1 MRSLPKRFLIPLL
14 VMVLGTALTACGG
27 SPTLTVNTTDDVDD
41 GACNTT
47 HCSLREAIRKA
58 NTLTGMVTIR
68 FDIGGGG
75 AQTIQPKSY
84 LPDIFATVLIDGTTQ
99 PGFTGMP
106 LIELDGTLA
115 GVADGLTLRGNDSTV
130 KSLVINRFSRDGIRI
145 RGERAVI
152 KGNYIGTDITG
163 TVGLGNGANGIDV
176 CCEFTAPPHATIG
189 GVAPEDRNIVSAN
202 ASGGITLD
210 QHYPGF
216 THEGRNF
223 VMGNYIGTDVT
234 GTVALGNQWDGILID
249 GSGYNVIGGTTS
261 GAGNVISANH
271 LSGVAMAGGFAK
283 ENAVQGNLIGTDLTG
298 SVGLGNLTDGVNV
311 VGSNNNLIG
320 GSDPGARNV
329 ISANQLRGVRI
340 DGSSSGIKV
349 FGNYI
354 GTNAAGTAALKN
366 VKAGIVVDGA
376 DHIIGSP
383 DDGNRNLISGNGGPG
398 IAVLSTAT
406 GILIQNNFIGT
417 DISGMS
423 ALGNDA
429 GIEVGIGAG
438 ATGVQIGGA
447 GPALAMNEWNLISGN
462 AGEGILLFNGAKVW
476 GNKIGTDVTGLGP
489 LGNHGNGIL
498 VKGSGNQIGGLGSGN
513 TIAFNGKHGVAV
525 ISESGTATQNAIQ
538 VNQIH
543 DNAMLG
549 IAIDENAVLPNDSLD
564 PDTGDND
571 RQNYPIIQ
579 SAVVDLIAGTTTI
592 EGELDSKPN
601 TAYSVEFFS
610 NAACDPSGFGEGES
624 MFNKIMLTTDSQGH
638 AQFSE
643 TTLST
648 SFLGGNFFTVT
659 ATDPGG
665 NTSGFSNCVAMTEL
679 PPEAAATETPAAMT
693 YKPFFDPGEIFYGP
707 RCTPDKVRIS
717 VEIGNP
723 PEPIAYVLLFVR
735 LMDQKTGEKT
745 AWGGGLSM
753 VAAGKNVFYHDLMA
767 YDVPEYDTFET
778 AWLQVQFVVYNQAQE
793 KIGYSEVYGDIV
805 LTQCGSN
812 STRST
817 STPDVTGK

>member
-1 MRSLPKRFLIPLL
+1 MKPLPMRFLVPLVVL
-14 VMVLGTALTACGG
+14 VFGAMLSACGG

-41 GACNTT
+41 GACNST

-75 AQTIQPKSY
+75 VQTIQPTSY
-84 LPDIFATVLIDGTTQ
+84 LPDIFATVLIDGTSQ
-99 PGFTGMP
+99 PGFAGTP

-115 GVADGLTLRGNDSTV
+115 GVTDGLKLRGNDSTV
-130 KSLVINRFSRDGIRI
+130 KGLVINRFSRDGIRI
-145 RGERAVI
+145 RAERAVI
-152 KGNYIGTDITG
+152 QGNYIGTDVTG

-176 CCEFTAPPHATIG
+176 CCEFTAPPRATIG
-189 GVAPEDRNIVSAN
+189 GLAPEDRNIISAN
-202 ASGGITLD
+202 QSSGISLD

-216 THEGRNF
+216 THEGRNLIL
-223 VMGNYIGTDVT
+223 GNYIGTDVT
-234 GTVALGNQWDGILID
+234 GTVALGNGWDGILID
-249 GSGYNVIGGTTS
+249 GSGYNAIGGNKDGS
-261 GAGNVISANH
+261 GNVISANH
-271 LSGVAMAGGFAK
+271 LGGVSIAGGFAK
-283 ENAVQGNLIGTDLTG
+283 ENVVQGNLIGTDLTG
-298 SVGLGNLTDGVNV
+298 SVGLGNLTDGVIV
-311 VGSNNNLIG
+311 VGSNNDLIG

-366 VKAGIVVDGA
+366 VKAGIAVDGIG
-376 DHIIGSP
+376 HTIGSP
-383 DDGNRNLISGNGGPG
+383 EEGNRNLISGNGGPG

-406 GILIQNNFIGT
+406 GIVIQNNYIGT
-417 DISGMS
+417 DISGMG
-423 ALGNDA
+423 ALGNEA
-429 GIEVGIGAG
+429 GIEVGVGTG
-438 ATGVQIGGA
+438 ATGVKIGGA
-447 GPALAMNEWNLISGN
+447 VPALAPNEGNLISGN
-462 AGEGILLFNGAKVW
+462 RGDGVLLFNGAQVW
-476 GNKIGTDVTGLGP
+476 GNKIGTDAAGTGS
-489 LGNHGNGIL
+489 LGNGGNGIL
-498 VKGSGNQIGGLGSGN
+498 VKGSGNQIGGPGSGN

-525 ISESGTATQNAIQ
+525 ISESGAATQNAIQ

-549 IAIDENAVLPNDSLD
+549 IAIDEDVVLPNDSLD

-571 RQNYPIIQ
+571 RQNYPIIK
-579 SAVVDLIAGTTTI
+579 SAIVDPIAGTTTI

-610 NAACDPSGFGEGES
+610 NAACDPSGYGEGES

-679 PPEAAATETPAAMT
+679 PAEAAATDTPEAMT
-693 YKPFFDPGEIFYGP
+693 FKPFFDPGEIFYGP
-707 RCTPDKVRIS
+707 RCTPDTVRIS

-723 PEPIAYVLLFVR
+723 PEPISYVLLFVR

-745 AWGGGLSM
+745 AWDGGWTMLP
-753 VAAGKNVFYHDLMA
+753 AGKNVFYYDLMA
-767 YDVPEYDTFET
+767 YDVPDYDKFET
-778 AWLQVQFVVYNQAQE
+778 AWLQYQFVVYDKAAE
-793 KIGYSEVYGDIV
+793 KIGYSEVFGDV
-805 LTQCGSN
+805 AFTRCGSN

>member
-14 VMVLGTALTACGG
+14 VIVLGAALTACGG

-41 GACNTT
+41 GTCNTT
-47 HCSLREAIRKA
+47 HCSLREAIHKA

-75 AQTIQPKSY
+75 VQTIQPKSY
-84 LPDIFATVLIDGTTQ
+84 LPDIFATVFMDGTTQ
-99 PGFTGMP
+99 PGFAGTP

-115 GVADGLTLRGNDSTV
+115 GVADGLTVRGNDSTV
-130 KSLVINRFSRDGIRI
+130 KGLVINRFSRDGIRI
-145 RGERAVI
+145 RAERAVI
-152 KGNYIGTDITG
+152 QGNYIGTDVPG
-163 TVGLGNGANGIDV
+163 AVGLGNGANGISV
-176 CCEFTAPPHATIG
+176 CCEFTAPPRATIG
-189 GVAPEDRNIVSAN
+189 GLALEDRNIISAN
-202 ASGGITLD
+202 ESSGISLD

-216 THEGRNF
+216 THEGRNL

-234 GTVALGNQWDGILID
+234 GTVALGNGWDGILID
-249 GSGYNVIGGTTS
+249 GSGYNAIGGITD

-271 LSGVAMAGGFAK
+271 LSGVSIAGGFAK
-283 ENAVQGNLIGTDLTG
+283 ENVVQSNLIGTDVTG
-298 SVGLGNLTDGVNV
+298 SVCLGNLADGVRV

-329 ISANQLRGVRI
+329 ISANQLRGVQI

-354 GTNAAGTAALKN
+354 GTNAPGTAGLGN
-366 VKAGIVVDGA
+366 IKAGIAVDGIG
-376 DHIIGSP
+376 HTIGSP

-417 DISGMS
+417 DISGMG

-429 GIEVGIGAG
+429 GIEVGMGTG

-489 LGNHGNGIL
+489 LGNGGNGIL

-525 ISESGTATQNAIQ
+525 ISESGAAIHNAIQ

-549 IAIDENAVLPNDSLD
+549 IAIDEDAVLPNDSLD

-571 RQNYPIIQ
+571 RQNYPILK
-579 SAVVDLIAGTTTI
+579 SAVADLGAGSTTI

-601 TAYSVEFFS
+601 TTYSVEFFS
-610 NAACDPSGFGEGES
+610 NAACDPSGYGEGES
-624 MFNKIMLTTDSQGH
+624 MFNMIMLTTDSQGH

-679 PPEAAATETPAAMT
+679 PAKAAATDTPEAMT
-693 YKPFFDPGEIFYGP
+693 FKPFFDPAEIFYGP
-707 RCTPDKVRIS
+707 RCTPDTVRLS

-723 PEPIAYVLLFVR
+723 PEPISYVLLFVR

-753 VAAGKNVFYHDLMA
+753 IAAGKNIFYYNLMA
-767 YDVPEYDTFET
+767 YDVPDYDKFES
-778 AWLQVQFVVYNQAQE
+778 AWLQYQFVVYNQAQE
-793 KIGYSEVYGDIV
+793 KIGYSAVYGDIAF
-805 LTQCGSN
+805 TQCGSD

-817 STPDVTGK
+817 RTPDVTGK

>member
-1 MRSLPKRFLIPLL
+1 MKSLPRHFLVPLL
-14 VMVLGTALTACGG
+14 VIILGTTLAACGG

-58 NTLTGMVTIR
+58 NTLAGMVTIR

-75 AQTIQPKSY
+75 VQTIQPKSY

-99 PGFTGMP
+99 PGFAGMP

-130 KSLVINRFSRDGIRI
+130 KGLVINRFSRDGIRI
-145 RGERAVI
+145 RAERAVI

-163 TVGLGNGANGIDV
+163 TVGLGNGANGINV

-216 THEGRNF
+216 THEGRNL
-223 VMGNYIGTDVT
+223 VIGNFIGTDVT

-249 GSGYNVIGGTTS
+249 DSGYNAIGGTTD

-271 LSGVAMAGGFAK
+271 LSGVAIAGGFAK
-283 ENAVQGNLIGTDLTG
+283 ENVVQGNLIGTDLTG
-298 SVGLGNLTDGVNV
+298 SVGLGNLTDGVNI

-329 ISANQLRGVRI
+329 VSANQLRGVRI

-349 FGNYI
+349 FGNFI

-376 DHIIGSP
+376 DHTIGSP

-423 ALGNDA
+423 VLGNRM
-429 GIEVGIGAG
+429 GVEVGMGSG
-438 ATGVQIGGA
+438 ATGVQIGG
-447 GPALAMNEWNLISGN
+447 GSPALALNEGNLISGN
-462 AGEGILLFNGAKVW
+462 LEEGILLFNHAKVW
-476 GNKIGTDVTGLGP
+476 GNKIGTDAAGTGP
-489 LGNHGNGIL
+489 LGNGGNGIL
-498 VKGSGNQIGGLGSGN
+498 VKGSGNQIGGPGSGN

-525 ISESGTATQNAIQ
+525 ISESGSATQNAIQ

-564 PDTGDND
+564 PDAGDND
-571 RQNYPIIQ
+571 RQNYPIVQ

-679 PPEAAATETPAAMT
+679 PAKAAATDAPEAMT
-693 YKPFFDPGEIFYGP
+693 FKPLFDPAEIFYGP
-707 RCTPDKVRIS
+707 RCAPDKVRIS

-723 PEPIAYVLLFVR
+723 PEPISYVLLFVR
-735 LMDQKTGEKT
+735 LMDRKTGEKT

-753 VAAGKNVFYHDLMA
+753 IAAGKDIFYYDLLA

-778 AWLQVQFVVYNQAQE
+778 AWLQYQFVVYNKAQE
-793 KIGYSEVYGDIV
+793 KIGYSEVYGDIAFSR
-805 LTQCGSN
+805 CGSN
-812 STRST
+812 SARST
-817 STPDVTGK
+817 STPDATGK